1 VSGRALTL
9 VGIVYVALLLLLPG
23 PASTHEL
30 GVSAIAAQ
38 EINEPCP
45 GGDPINPNEA
55 EGRGKVITGR
65 FDDDLEGGYALLP
78 FDVPAGQTAVRV
90 KYCFD
95 QPDLLA
101 PRSPDRHTLDLGLY
115 EPRADDSVPWGLPEF
130 RGWGGSSHPDV
141 TLSEQGY
148 SSEAMYMAK
157 KREPGRTTRAFEPGP
172 IPEGEWAVELGLASI
187 TETGDLDGGVEYRVE
202 IEWSKDPTFDDD
214 PYVPAPYDESPAASG
229 AGWYAGDFHVH
240 AEHSA
245 LGDATMTETFD
256 YAFRERDAQP
266 EGGAGLDFITLSD
279 YVSGSSWDEI
289 GRYQAQHPGKLV
301 VRSAEVITYEGHAN
315 SHANTSVV
323 DYRLGPLYERQDD
336 ESLTTVRSARPA
348 SEIFDRVRG
357 AGGFTQISH
366 PTIFPSEVPVF
377 ASLCRGCPWDYDAA
391 STDYSKVD
399 AIEIATGPPGLREAP
414 TQPGPNPFT
423 VTALRFWEEA
433 LDDGHKIAAVA
444 SSDSHNAG
452 RAAPVTQAP
461 IGTATTVV
469 RADELS
475 EDGIQ
480 KGVEAGH
487 TYVKVYGG
495 DGPDLRFEAVP
506 DAEGARAAQAADPA
520 IMGDTVAADGA
531 RFTARVLGGAPG
543 SIAARPDP
551 LTLLVLRDGV
561 PVRPPAPVTSD
572 DFELAFEATDPGR
585 YRLQVMRGTA
595 IEAVSSPIY
604 LEATGADAPGG
615 GAGDGT
621 GGTGGRDGER
631 RAQDG
636 PAEPIARAP
645 RSDAGDDPVQ
655 SLSDGGGGELP
666 FTGLAL
672 TTLALLGAGLVCA
685 GARLRRRA

>member
-1 VSGRALTL
+1 M
-9 VGIVYVALLLLLPG
+9 GIVYVALLLLLPG

-45 GGDPINPNEA
+45 GGDRIDPNE
-55 EGRGKVITGR
+55 VITGS
-65 FDDDLEGGYALLP
+65 FESDLEGGYALLP
-78 FDVPAGQTAVRV
+78 FEVPPGQTALRV

-95 QPDLLA
+95 QPMPDV
-101 PRSPDRHTLDLGLY
+101 PMSPDGHTLDLGLY
-115 EPRADDSVPWGLPEF
+115 EPRADESVPWGLPEF

-148 SSEAMYMAK
+148 SDEATYPESDGK
-157 KREPGRTTRAFEPGP
+157 LGRTSRAFEPGP
-172 IPEGEWAVELGLASI
+172 IGEGEWAVELGLASI
-187 TETGDLDGGVEYRVE
+187 TDSDLDRKVQYRVE
-202 IEWSKDPTFDDD
+202 IEWSAKQAFADD
-214 PYVPAPYDESPAASG
+214 PYVPTPYEESPASTE

-240 AEHSA
+240 GEHSA
-245 LGDATMTETFD
+245 LGDATMTDTFN
-256 YAFRERDAQP
+256 YAFEDRNDTDSGN

-289 GRYQAQHPGKLV
+289 GRYQSDHQGKLI
-301 VRSAEVITYEGHAN
+301 VRSAEVITYAGHSN

-323 DYRLGPLYERQDD
+323 DYRLGPLYEVRDGV
-336 ESLTTVRSARPA
+336 LTTVREARPA
-348 SEIFDRVRG
+348 SEIFERTLS

-366 PTIFPSEVPVF
+366 PTIFPSEVPAF
-377 ASLCRGCPWDYDAA
+377 ASFCRGCPWDYDAA

-452 RAAPVTQAP
+452 RAAPATQAP

-475 EDGIQ
+475 EDGVQ

-520 IMGDTVAADGA
+520 IMGDTVSADGA

-543 SIAARPDP
+543 SIRARPDP

-615 GAGDGT
+615 GGGNNRSGT